1 MYKRRAGRGARAGG
15 PALPPPL
22 IGALGRARVVAAGM
36 LVSAGGFTGY
46 LVIGLHTSYW
56 AVMVPAMLLSGVGM
70 GMAMTVTADT
80 VLASVPKDRSGSAS
94 AIAETATELGAALG
108 MAILGSVL
116 TAVYRNTLDLPG
128 GLPAPAA
135 SAARDSLGA
144 ALQAAAN
151 LPATVAA
158 QVSEAAREAF
168 VDGMHAALVC
178 SAGLAALVAV
188 FALVTL
194 RNVPKVIEEAEEPDL
209 VTAP

>member
-1 MYKRRAGRGARAGG
+1 M
-15 PALPPPL
+15 
-22 IGALGRARVVAAGM
+22 
-36 LVSAGGFTGY
+36 
-46 LVIGLHTSYW
+46 IGLHTSYW

-188 FALVTL
+188 LRPGDAAERPQGHRGGRGARPRHRTL
-194 RNVPKVIEEAEEPDL
+194 TPTFPRIGKSDITL
-209 VTAP
+209 LCW